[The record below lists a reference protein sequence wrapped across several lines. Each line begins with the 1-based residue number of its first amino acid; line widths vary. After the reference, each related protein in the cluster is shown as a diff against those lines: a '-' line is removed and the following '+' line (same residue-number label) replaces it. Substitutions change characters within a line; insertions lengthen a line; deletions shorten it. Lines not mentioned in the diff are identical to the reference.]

1 MGDNMKRIILAFL
14 CAAALLV
21 GCGQEQ
27 ENEILSVGAGAISFT
42 DDLGRMVS
50 LERPER
56 VAALTGSF
64 ADLWCL
70 AGGED
75 TLVAAAGDSWTS
87 FGLELPETVTDLGG
101 IKEPDLERL
110 LASEPDL
117 VLLSSNTAAQ
127 VELLEVLEQAGLT
140 TAFFHVTNFDE
151 YLNMLDICTRLTG
164 DGQAYTRY
172 GTALEE
178 QIRAAKD
185 RADGSAPTVLYIRA
199 TGSSC
204 KVKNSKDTVL
214 GEMLAD
220 LGCVNIAD
228 RENALLEQLS
238 MEAILQAEP
247 DYIFA
252 VAQGADDT
260 AARKNLEATLL
271 SDPAWQ
277 SLGAVRAGRFHLLEH
292 RLYNLKPNA
301 RWGEAYEKL
310 ADILYP
316 RG

>member
-75 TLVAAAGDSWTS
+75 TLVAASGDSWTS

>member
-27 ENEILSVGAGAISFT
+27 ENEILSVGVGAISFT

-238 MEAILQAEP
+238 MEAILQADP

-301 RWGEAYEKL
+301 KWGEAYEKL

-316 RG
+316 TA

>member
-27 ENEILSVGAGAISFT
+27 ENEILSVGVGAISFT

>member
-64 ADLWCL
+64 AELWCL